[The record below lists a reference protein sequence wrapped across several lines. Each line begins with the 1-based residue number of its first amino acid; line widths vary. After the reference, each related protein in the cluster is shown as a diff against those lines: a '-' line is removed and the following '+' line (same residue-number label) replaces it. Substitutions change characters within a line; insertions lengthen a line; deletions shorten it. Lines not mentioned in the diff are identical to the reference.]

1 MQKVNLAVKIAK
13 KSFLEKK
20 ILNPR
25 VLILGDNQKV
35 LKDIKDT
42 YEHQVSLIYID
53 PPYNRGD
60 DFKFYKDTKNH
71 DEWLEGMHTTILEL
85 REFLSAEGSIWI
97 SIDDSEM
104 AYLKVCCDEIF
115 GRENFVSTIV
125 WQKRNTREN
134 RKIFS
139 NNHEYVLVYAK
150 DINKFKKK
158 RNLLPATQKLLD
170 RYKNP
175 DNDPRGSWQSVTLSV
190 QAGHA
195 VKSQFY
201 TIVSPTGKKHKPP
214 KGRCWIYN
222 EERMQEEIRN
232 NNIWFGSDGNGVPR
246 LKKILDISKLGV
258 VPETLWN
265 VEFAGSTKEAKQ
277 ELLALEIYDEDV
289 FDTPKPEQLIY
300 RIMQIATNENDLVLD
315 CFMGS
320 GTTAAVAHKFGRNY
334 IGIELN
340 KKVYKYA
347 SGRLKKV
354 CNGESG
360 GISSVL
366 EWSGGGEYLSCEW
379 K

>member
-1 MQKVNLAVKIAK
+1 MQKVNLAVRIAK

-71 DEWLEGMHTTILEL
+71 DEWLEEMRTTIIEL

-104 AYLKVCCDEIF
+104 EYLKVCCDEIF

-134 RKIFS
+134 RRIFS

-175 DNDPRGSWQSVTLSV
+175 DNDTRGSWQSVTLSV

-222 EERMQEEIRN
+222 EERMQEEIKN

-246 LKKILDISKLGV
+246 LKKILDVSKLGV

-347 SGRLKKV
+347 SERLKKV

-360 GISSVL
+360 GISSALV
-366 EWSGGGEYLSCEW
+366 WNGGGEYLSCEW

>member
-1 MQKVNLAVKIAK
+1 MQKVNLAVRIAK

-71 DEWLEGMHTTILEL
+71 DDWLEEMRTTIIEL

-134 RKIFS
+134 RRIFS

-175 DNDPRGSWQSVTLSV
+175 DNDTRGSWQSVTLSV

-222 EERMQEEIRN
+222 EERMQEEIKN

-246 LKKILDISKLGV
+246 LKKILDVSKLGV

-320 GTTAAVAHKFGRNY
+320 GTTVAVAHKFGRNY

-347 SGRLKKV
+347 SERLKKV

-360 GISSVL
+360 GISSALV
-366 EWSGGGEYLSCEW
+366 WNGGGEYLSCEW

>member
-1 MQKVNLAVKIAK
+1 MQKVNLAVRIAK

-71 DEWLEGMHTTILEL
+71 DEWSEGMRTTILEL

-97 SIDDSEM
+97 SIDDFEM

-175 DNDPRGSWQSVTLSV
+175 DNDTRGSWQSVTLSV

-222 EERMQEEIRN
+222 EERMQEEIKN

-246 LKKILDISKLGV
+246 LKKILDVSKLGV

-300 RIMQIATNENDLVLD
+300 RIMQIATNEKDLVLD

-347 SGRLKKV
+347 LERLKKV

-360 GISSVL
+360 GISSTL
-366 EWSGGGEYLSCEW
+366 EWNGGGEYLSCEW

>member
-1 MQKVNLAVKIAK
+1 MQKVNLAVRIAK
-13 KSFLEKK
+13 KLFLEKK
-20 ILNPR
+20 ILDPR
-25 VLILGDNQKV
+25 ILILGDNQKV

-71 DEWLEGMHTTILEL
+71 DEWLEGMRTTILEL

-175 DNDPRGSWQSVTLSV
+175 DNDTRGSWQSVTLSV

-222 EERMQEEIRN
+222 EERMQEEIKN

-246 LKKILDISKLGV
+246 LKKILDVSKLGV

-277 ELLALEIYDEDV
+277 ELLALEIYAEDV

-347 SGRLKKV
+347 SERLKKV

-360 GISSVL
+360 GISSAL
-366 EWSGGGEYLSCEW
+366 EWNGGGEYLSCEW

>member
-1 MQKVNLAVKIAK
+1 MQKVNLTVRIAK

-71 DEWLEGMHTTILEL
+71 DEWLEGMRTTILEL

-104 AYLKVCCDEIF
+104 AYLKVCCDESF

-175 DNDPRGSWQSVTLSV
+175 DNDIRGSWQSVTLSV

-222 EERMQEEIRN
+222 EERMQEEIKN

-246 LKKILDISKLGV
+246 LKKILDVSKLGV

-347 SGRLKKV
+347 SERLKKV

-360 GISSVL
+360 GISSAL
-366 EWSGGGEYLSCEW
+366 EWNGGGEYLSCEW

>member
-1 MQKVNLAVKIAK
+1 MQKVNLAVRIAK

-20 ILNPR
+20 ILNPH

-42 YEHQVSLIYID
+42 YEHRVSLIYID

-71 DEWLEGMHTTILEL
+71 DEWLEEMHTTILEL

-97 SIDDSEM
+97 SIDDFEM

-115 GRENFVSTIV
+115 GRENFVSTII
-125 WQKRNTREN
+125 WQRRNTREN

-175 DNDPRGSWQSVTLSV
+175 DNDTRGPWQSVTLSV

-222 EERMQEEIRN
+222 EERMQEEIKN

-246 LKKILDISKLGV
+246 LKKILDVSKLGV

-340 KKVYKYA
+340 RKVYKYA
-347 SGRLKKV
+347 SERLKKV

-360 GISSVL
+360 GISSAL
-366 EWSGGGEYLSCEW
+366 EWNGGGEYLSCEW

>member
-1 MQKVNLAVKIAK
+1 MRA
-13 KSFLEKK
+13 
-20 ILNPR
+20 
-25 VLILGDNQKV
+25 
-35 LKDIKDT
+35 
-42 YEHQVSLIYID
+42 
-53 PPYNRGD
+53 
-60 DFKFYKDTKNH
+60 
-71 DEWLEGMHTTILEL
+71 TTLEL

-175 DNDPRGSWQSVTLSV
+175 DNDIRGSWQSVTLSV

-222 EERMQEEIRN
+222 EERMQKEIKN

-246 LKKILDISKLGV
+246 LKKILDVSKLGV

-277 ELLALEIYDEDV
+277 ELLALEIYAEDIPPPSPLHT
-289 FDTPKPEQLIY
+289 FFNLSE
-300 RIMQIATNENDLVLD
+300 A
-315 CFMGS
+315 
-320 GTTAAVAHKFGRNY
+320 
-334 IGIELN
+334 
-340 KKVYKYA
+340 
-347 SGRLKKV
+347 
-354 CNGESG
+354 
-360 GISSVL
+360 
-366 EWSGGGEYLSCEW
+366 YLYTFLFNSIPI
-379 K
+379 

>member
-1 MQKVNLAVKIAK
+1 MQKVNLAVRIAK

-20 ILNPR
+20 ILNPH

-71 DEWLEGMHTTILEL
+71 DEWLEEMHTTILEL

-115 GRENFVSTIV
+115 GRENFVSTII
-125 WQKRNTREN
+125 WQRRNTREN

-175 DNDPRGSWQSVTLSV
+175 DNDTRGPWQSVTLSV

-222 EERMQEEIRN
+222 EERMQEEIKN

-246 LKKILDISKLGV
+246 LKKILDVSKLGV

-340 KKVYKYA
+340 RKVYKYA
-347 SGRLKKV
+347 SERLKKV

-360 GISSVL
+360 GISSAL
-366 EWSGGGEYLSCEW
+366 EWNGGGEYLSCEW

>member
-1 MQKVNLAVKIAK
+1 MQKVDLAVRTTK

-25 VLILGDNQKV
+25 VLILGDNRKV

-60 DFKFYKDTKNH
+60 DFKFYKDTRNH
-71 DEWLEGMHTTILEL
+71 DEWLEGMRTIILEL
-85 REFLSAEGSIWI
+85 KEFLSAEGSIWI

-158 RNLLPATQKLLD
+158 RNLLPATQKVLD

-175 DNDPRGSWQSVTLSV
+175 DNDARGPWQSVTLSV

-201 TIVSPTGKKHKPP
+201 TIVSPTGKKHRPP

-222 EERMQEEIRN
+222 EERMQEEIKN
-232 NNIWFGSDGNGVPR
+232 NNIWFGSDGSGVPR
-246 LKKILDISKLGV
+246 LKKILDASKLGV
-258 VPETLWN
+258 VPETLWT
-265 VEFAGSTKEAKQ
+265 VEFAGSTKAAKQ

-320 GTTAAVAHKFGRNY
+320 GTTAAVAHKFGRSY
-334 IGIELN
+334 IGIEIN
-340 KKVYKYA
+340 KSVYKYA
-347 SGRLKKV
+347 SERLKKV

-360 GISSVL
+360 GISFAL
-366 EWSGGGEYLSCEW
+366 EWNGGGEYLSCEW
-379 K
+379 

>member
-1 MQKVNLAVKIAK
+1 MQKVNLAVRIAK

-175 DNDPRGSWQSVTLSV
+175 DNDTRGSWQSVTLSV

>member
-1 MQKVNLAVKIAK
+1 MQKVNLAVRIAK

-71 DEWLEGMHTTILEL
+71 DEWLEEMRTTIIEL

-134 RKIFS
+134 RRIFS

-175 DNDPRGSWQSVTLSV
+175 DNDTRGSWQSVTLSV

-222 EERMQEEIRN
+222 EERMQEEIKN

-246 LKKILDISKLGV
+246 LKKILDVSKLGM

-347 SGRLKKV
+347 SERLKKV

-360 GISSVL
+360 GISSALV
-366 EWSGGGEYLSCEW
+366 WNGGGEYLSCEW

>member
-1 MQKVNLAVKIAK
+1 MQKVNLAVRIAK

-20 ILNPR
+20 IFNPH

-71 DEWLEGMHTTILEL
+71 DEWLEEMRTTIIEL

-97 SIDDSEM
+97 SIDDFEM

-175 DNDPRGSWQSVTLSV
+175 DNDTRGPWQSVTLSV

-222 EERMQEEIRN
+222 EERMQEEIKN

-246 LKKILDISKLGV
+246 LKKILDVSKLGV

-347 SGRLKKV
+347 SERLKKV

-360 GISSVL
+360 GISSALV
-366 EWSGGGEYLSCEW
+366 WNGGGEYLSCEW

>member
-1 MQKVNLAVKIAK
+1 MQKVNLAVRIAK

-71 DEWLEGMHTTILEL
+71 DEWLEGMRTTILEL

-115 GRENFVSTIV
+115 CRENFVSTIV

-150 DINKFKKK
+150 DINRFKKK

-175 DNDPRGSWQSVTLSV
+175 DNDTRGSWQSVTLSV

-222 EERMQEEIRN
+222 EERMQEEIKN

-246 LKKILDISKLGV
+246 LKKILDVSKLGV

-300 RIMQIATNENDLVLD
+300 RIMQIATNEKDLVLD

-347 SGRLKKV
+347 LERLKKV

-360 GISSVL
+360 GISSTL
-366 EWSGGGEYLSCEW
+366 EWNGGGEYLTCEW

>member
-1 MQKVNLAVKIAK
+1 MQKVNLAVRIAK

-25 VLILGDNQKV
+25 VLILGNNHKV

-42 YEHQVSLIYID
+42 YEHQVSLVYID

-71 DEWLEGMHTTILEL
+71 DEWLEGMRTTILEL

-175 DNDPRGSWQSVTLSV
+175 DNDIRGFWQSVTLSV

-222 EERMQEEIRN
+222 EERMQEEIKN

-246 LKKILDISKLGV
+246 LKKILDVSKLGV

-347 SGRLKKV
+347 SERLKKV

-360 GISSVL
+360 GISSAL
-366 EWSGGGEYLSCEW
+366 EWNGGGEYLSCEW

>member
-1 MQKVNLAVKIAK
+1 MQKVNLAVRIAK

-71 DEWLEGMHTTILEL
+71 DEWLEEMRTTIIEL

-134 RKIFS
+134 RRIFS

-175 DNDPRGSWQSVTLSV
+175 DNDTRGSWQSVTLSV

-222 EERMQEEIRN
+222 EERMQEEIKN

-246 LKKILDISKLGV
+246 LKKYWMFQSLVWFRKPFGMLNLPVQPKRPSKNFWL
-258 VPETLWN
+258 
-265 VEFAGSTKEAKQ
+265 
-277 ELLALEIYDEDV
+277 
-289 FDTPKPEQLIY
+289 
-300 RIMQIATNENDLVLD
+300 
-315 CFMGS
+315 
-320 GTTAAVAHKFGRNY
+320 
-334 IGIELN
+334 
-340 KKVYKYA
+340 
-347 SGRLKKV
+347 
-354 CNGESG
+354 
-360 GISSVL
+360 
-366 EWSGGGEYLSCEW
+366 
-379 K
+379 

>member
-1 MQKVNLAVKIAK
+1 MQKVNLAVRIAK

-20 ILNPR
+20 ISNPR

-71 DEWLEGMHTTILEL
+71 DEWLEGMRTTILEL
-85 REFLSAEGSIWI
+85 RKFLSAVGSIWI

-139 NNHEYVLVYAK
+139 NNHEYVLVYAN
-150 DINKFKKK
+150 DINKFKKQ

-175 DNDPRGSWQSVTLSV
+175 DNDTRGSWQSVTLSV

-201 TIVSPTGKKHKPP
+201 IVSPTGKKHKPP

-222 EERMQEEIRN
+222 EERMQEEIKN

-246 LKKILDISKLGV
+246 LKKIMDVSKLGV

-347 SGRLKKV
+347 SERLKKV

-360 GISSVL
+360 GISSAL
-366 EWSGGGEYLSCEW
+366 EWNGGGEYLSCEW

>member
-1 MQKVNLAVKIAK
+1 MQKVNLAVRIAK

-20 ILNPR
+20 ILNPH

-71 DEWLEGMHTTILEL
+71 DEWLEEMHTTILEL

-175 DNDPRGSWQSVTLSV
+175 DNDTRGPWQSVTLSV

-222 EERMQEEIRN
+222 EERMQEEIKN

-246 LKKILDISKLGV
+246 LKKILDVSKLGV

-340 KKVYKYA
+340 RKVYKYA
-347 SGRLKKV
+347 SERLKKV

-360 GISSVL
+360 GISSAL
-366 EWSGGGEYLSCEW
+366 EWNGGGEYLSCEW

>member
-1 MQKVNLAVKIAK
+1 MQKVNLAVRIAK
-13 KSFLEKK
+13 KLFLEKK

-35 LKDIKDT
+35 LKDIKDS
-42 YEHQVSLIYID
+42 YEHQVTLIYID

-71 DEWLEGMHTTILEL
+71 NEWLEGMRTTILEL

-150 DINKFKKK
+150 DINNFKKK

-175 DNDPRGSWQSVTLSV
+175 DNDTRGAWQSVTLSV

-195 VKSQFY
+195 AKSQFY

-222 EERMQEEIRN
+222 EERMQEEIKN

-246 LKKILDISKLGV
+246 LKKILDVSKLGV
-258 VPETLWN
+258 VPETLWT
-265 VEFAGSTKEAKQ
+265 VEFAGSTQRAKQ

-300 RIMQIATNENDLVLD
+300 RIMQVATNENDLVLD

-347 SGRLKKV
+347 SERLKKV
-354 CNGESG
+354 CNGECG
-360 GISSVL
+360 GISSAL
-366 EWSGGGEYLSCEW
+366 KWNGGGEYLSCEW

>member
-1 MQKVNLAVKIAK
+1 MQKVNLAVRIAK

-20 ILNPR
+20 ILNPH

-71 DEWLEGMHTTILEL
+71 DEWLEEMHTTILEL

-97 SIDDSEM
+97 SIDDFEM

-115 GRENFVSTIV
+115 GRENFVSTII
-125 WQKRNTREN
+125 WQRRNTREN

-175 DNDPRGSWQSVTLSV
+175 DNDTRGPWQSVTLSV

-222 EERMQEEIRN
+222 EERMQKEIKN

-246 LKKILDISKLGV
+246 LKKILDVSKLGV

-340 KKVYKYA
+340 RKVYKYA
-347 SGRLKKV
+347 SERLKKV

-360 GISSVL
+360 GISSAL
-366 EWSGGGEYLSCEW
+366 EWNGGGEYLSCEW

>member
-1 MQKVNLAVKIAK
+1 MQKVNLAVRIAK

-25 VLILGDNQKV
+25 VLIRGDNQKV

-60 DFKFYKDTKNH
+60 DFKFYKDAKNH
-71 DEWLEGMHTTILEL
+71 DEWLEGMRTTILEL
-85 REFLSAEGSIWI
+85 REFLSVEGSIWI

-175 DNDPRGSWQSVTLSV
+175 DNDIRGSWQSVTLSV

-201 TIVSPTGKKHKPP
+201 TIVSPTGKKHNPP

-222 EERMQEEIRN
+222 EERMQEEIKN

-246 LKKILDISKLGV
+246 LKKILDVSKLGV

-300 RIMQIATNENDLVLD
+300 RIMQISTNENDLVLD

-320 GTTAAVAHKFGRNY
+320 GTTAAVAHKSGRNY

-347 SGRLKKV
+347 SERIKKV

-360 GISSVL
+360 GISSAL
-366 EWSGGGEYLSCEW
+366 EWNGGGEYLSCEW

>member
-1 MQKVNLAVKIAK
+1 MQKVNLAVRIAK

-42 YEHQVSLIYID
+42 YEHQVTLIYID

-71 DEWLEGMHTTILEL
+71 DEWLEGMRTTILEL

-150 DINKFKKK
+150 DINNFKKK

-175 DNDPRGSWQSVTLSV
+175 DNDTRGAWQSVTLSV

-195 VKSQFY
+195 AKSQFY

-222 EERMQEEIRN
+222 EERMQEEIKN

-246 LKKILDISKLGV
+246 LKKILDVSKLGV
-258 VPETLWN
+258 VPETLWT
-265 VEFAGSTKEAKQ
+265 VEFAGSTKRAKQ
-277 ELLALEIYDEDV
+277 ELLALEIYDEDI

-347 SGRLKKV
+347 SERLKKV
-354 CNGESG
+354 CNGECG
-360 GISSVL
+360 GISSAL
-366 EWSGGGEYLSCEW
+366 EWNGGGEYLSCEW

>member
-1 MQKVNLAVKIAK
+1 MQKVNLAVRIAK

-20 ILNPR
+20 ISNPR

-71 DEWLEGMHTTILEL
+71 DEWLEGMRATILEL

-175 DNDPRGSWQSVTLSV
+175 DNDIRGSWQSVTLSV

-222 EERMQEEIRN
+222 EERMQEEIKN

-246 LKKILDISKLGV
+246 LKKILDVSKLGV

-347 SGRLKKV
+347 SERLKKV

-360 GISSVL
+360 GISSEL
-366 EWSGGGEYLSCEW
+366 EWNGGGEYLSCEW

>member
-1 MQKVNLAVKIAK
+1 MQKVNLAVRIAK

-71 DEWLEGMHTTILEL
+71 DEWLEGMRTAILEL
-85 REFLSAEGSIWI
+85 RGFLSAEGSIWI

-175 DNDPRGSWQSVTLSV
+175 DNDTRGSWQSVTLSV

-222 EERMQEEIRN
+222 EERMQEEIKN

-246 LKKILDISKLGV
+246 LKKILDVSKLGM

-320 GTTAAVAHKFGRNY
+320 GTTVAVAHKFGRNY

-347 SGRLKKV
+347 SERLKKV

-360 GISSVL
+360 GISSALV
-366 EWSGGGEYLSCEW
+366 WNGGGEYLSCEW

>member
-1 MQKVNLAVKIAK
+1 MQKVNLAVRIAK

-20 ILNPR
+20 ILNPH

-71 DEWLEGMHTTILEL
+71 DEWLEEMHTTILEL

-115 GRENFVSTIV
+115 GRENFVSTII
-125 WQKRNTREN
+125 WQRRNTREN

-175 DNDPRGSWQSVTLSV
+175 DNDTRGPWQSVTLSV

-222 EERMQEEIRN
+222 EERMQEEIKN

-246 LKKILDISKLGV
+246 LKKILDVSKLGV

-340 KKVYKYA
+340 KRVYKYA
-347 SGRLKKV
+347 SERLKKV

-360 GISSVL
+360 GISSAL
-366 EWSGGGEYLSCEW
+366 EWNGGGEYLSCEW

>member
-1 MQKVNLAVKIAK
+1 MQKVNLAVRIAK

-20 ILNPR
+20 ILNPH

-71 DEWLEGMHTTILEL
+71 DEWLEEMHTTILEL

-97 SIDDSEM
+97 SIDDFEM

-115 GRENFVSTIV
+115 GRENFVSTII
-125 WQKRNTREN
+125 WQRRNTREN

-175 DNDPRGSWQSVTLSV
+175 DNDTRGPWQSVTLSV

-201 TIVSPTGKKHKPP
+201 TIVSPTGKRHKPP

-222 EERMQEEIRN
+222 EERMQEEIKN

-246 LKKILDISKLGV
+246 LKKILDVSKLGV

-340 KKVYKYA
+340 RKVYKYA
-347 SGRLKKV
+347 SERLKKV

-360 GISSVL
+360 GISSAL
-366 EWSGGGEYLSCEW
+366 EWNGGGEYLSCEW

>member
-1 MQKVNLAVKIAK
+1 MQKVNLAVRIAK

-71 DEWLEGMHTTILEL
+71 DDWLEEMRTTIIEL

-134 RKIFS
+134 RRIFS

-175 DNDPRGSWQSVTLSV
+175 DNDTRGSWQSVTLSV

-222 EERMQEEIRN
+222 EERMQEEIKN

-246 LKKILDISKLGV
+246 LKKILDVSKLGV

-347 SGRLKKV
+347 SERLKKV

-360 GISSVL
+360 GISSALV
-366 EWSGGGEYLSCEW
+366 WNGGGEYLSCEW

>member
-1 MQKVNLAVKIAK
+1 MQKVNLAVRIAK

-20 ILNPR
+20 ILNPH

-71 DEWLEGMHTTILEL
+71 DEWLEEMHTTILEL

-97 SIDDSEM
+97 SIDDFEM

-115 GRENFVSTIV
+115 GRENFVSTII
-125 WQKRNTREN
+125 WQRRNTREN

-175 DNDPRGSWQSVTLSV
+175 DNDTRGPWQSVTLSV
-190 QAGHA
+190 QAGYA

-222 EERMQEEIRN
+222 EERMQEEIKN

-246 LKKILDISKLGV
+246 LKKILDVSKLGV

-340 KKVYKYA
+340 RKVYKYA
-347 SGRLKKV
+347 SERLKKV

-360 GISSVL
+360 GISSAL
-366 EWSGGGEYLSCEW
+366 EWNGGGEYLSCEW

>member
-1 MQKVNLAVKIAK
+1 MQKVNLAVRIAK

-20 ILNPR
+20 ISNPR

-71 DEWLEGMHTTILEL
+71 DEWLEGMRTTILEL
-85 REFLSAEGSIWI
+85 RRFLSAVGSIWI

-139 NNHEYVLVYAK
+139 NNHEYVLVYAN

-175 DNDPRGSWQSVTLSV
+175 DNDTRGSWQSVTLSV

-222 EERMQEEIRN
+222 EERMQEEIKN

-246 LKKILDISKLGV
+246 LKKIMDVSKLGV

-347 SGRLKKV
+347 SERLKKV

-360 GISSVL
+360 GISSAL
-366 EWSGGGEYLSCEW
+366 EWNGGGEYLSCEW

>member
-1 MQKVNLAVKIAK
+1 MQKVNVAVRIAK

-20 ILNPR
+20 ILNPH

-71 DEWLEGMHTTILEL
+71 DEWLEEMHKTILEL

-115 GRENFVSTIV
+115 GRENFVSTII
-125 WQKRNTREN
+125 WQRRNTREN

-175 DNDPRGSWQSVTLSV
+175 DNDTRGPWQSVTLSV

-222 EERMQEEIRN
+222 EERMQEEIKN

-246 LKKILDISKLGV
+246 LKKILDVSKLGV

-320 GTTAAVAHKFGRNY
+320 GTTVAVAHKFGRNY

-340 KKVYKYA
+340 KRVYKYA
-347 SGRLKKV
+347 SERLKKV

-360 GISSVL
+360 GISLAL
-366 EWSGGGEYLSCEW
+366 EWNGGGEYLSCEW

>member
-1 MQKVNLAVKIAK
+1 MQKVNLAVRIAK

-20 ILNPR
+20 ILNPH

-71 DEWLEGMHTTILEL
+71 DEWLEGMRATTLEL

-158 RNLLPATQKLLD
+158 RNLLPATKKLLD

-175 DNDPRGSWQSVTLSV
+175 DNDIRGSWQSVTLSV

-222 EERMQEEIRN
+222 EERMQKEIKN

-246 LKKILDISKLGV
+246 LKKILDVSKLGV

-347 SGRLKKV
+347 SERLKKV

-360 GISSVL
+360 GISSAL
-366 EWSGGGEYLSCEW
+366 EWNGGGEYLSCEW

>member
-1 MQKVNLAVKIAK
+1 MQKVNLAVRIAK

-20 ILNPR
+20 ISNPR

-42 YEHQVSLIYID
+42 YEHQVSLIYIN

-71 DEWLEGMHTTILEL
+71 DEWLEGMRTTILEL
-85 REFLSAEGSIWI
+85 RKFLSAVGSIWI

-139 NNHEYVLVYAK
+139 NNHEYVLVYAN

-175 DNDPRGSWQSVTLSV
+175 DNDTRGSWQSVTLSV

-222 EERMQEEIRN
+222 EERMQEEIKN

-246 LKKILDISKLGV
+246 LKKIMDVSKLGV

-347 SGRLKKV
+347 SERLKKV

-360 GISSVL
+360 GISSAL
-366 EWSGGGEYLSCEW
+366 EWNGGGEYLSCEW

>member
-1 MQKVNLAVKIAK
+1 MQKVNLAVRIAK

-71 DEWLEGMHTTILEL
+71 NEWLEGMRTTILEL

-175 DNDPRGSWQSVTLSV
+175 DNDTRGSWQSVTLSV

>member
-1 MQKVNLAVKIAK
+1 MQKVNLAVRIAK

-20 ILNPR
+20 ISNPR

-71 DEWLEGMHTTILEL
+71 DEWLEGMRTTILEL
-85 REFLSAEGSIWI
+85 RKFLSAVGSIWI

-139 NNHEYVLVYAK
+139 NNHEYVLVYAN

-175 DNDPRGSWQSVTLSV
+175 DNDTRGSWQSVTLSV

-214 KGRCWIYN
+214 IGRCWIYN
-222 EERMQEEIRN
+222 EERMQEEIKN

-246 LKKILDISKLGV
+246 LKKIMDVSKLGV

-347 SGRLKKV
+347 SERLKKV

-360 GISSVL
+360 GISSAL
-366 EWSGGGEYLSCEW
+366 EWNGGGEYLSCEW